1 MFRILVR
8 LGFVILLLLLASAVP
23 LVAQQTELT
32 LEELASRVRALII
45 SQEDTLGRVIALE
58 TAVASLGEEVLAP
71 TKVVTNGNVNI
82 RRGPGTEYEIIG
94 TARKGDVFTLID
106 NESELTW
113 WEVEFGEG
121 SGWIHAYYVD
131 MIGVSD
137 AAASETPNPSIAPV
151 VEQKPTPTPTDI
163 PYGASHKEWAQ
174 MATLVGRDMVGRG
187 VEKGYLT
194 PEELR
199 DVINTY
205 LQTAME
211 AAEDCELTTIELM
224 GFVDVYA
231 EMVDDAG
238 VSEKLNISSRWDL
251 LSALVDRR
259 IPGFNCE
266 ENIQLRAQWII
277 DEYGD

>member
-131 MIGVSD
+131 MIGVGVVR
-137 AAASETPNPSIAPV
+137 AEKNPPPHKKPPGGGKKTTPP
-151 VEQKPTPTPTDI
+151 
-163 PYGASHKEWAQ
+163 
-174 MATLVGRDMVGRG
+174 
-187 VEKGYLT
+187 
-194 PEELR
+194 
-199 DVINTY
+199 
-205 LQTAME
+205 
-211 AAEDCELTTIELM
+211 
-224 GFVDVYA
+224 
-231 EMVDDAG
+231 
-238 VSEKLNISSRWDL
+238 
-251 LSALVDRR
+251 
-259 IPGFNCE
+259 
-266 ENIQLRAQWII
+266 
-277 DEYGD
+277 

>member
-1 MFRILVR
+1 TSFIF
-8 LGFVILLLLLASAVP
+8 FVLFFLFGGGVC
-23 LVAQQTELT
+23 LT
-32 LEELASRVRALII
+32 
-45 SQEDTLGRVIALE
+45 TNFW
-58 TAVASLGEEVLAP
+58 SLG
-71 TKVVTNGNVNI
+71 GGFF
-82 RRGPGTEYEIIG
+82 GPPPPPP
-94 TARKGDVFTLID
+94 
-106 NESELTW
+106 
-113 WEVEFGEG
+113 
-121 SGWIHAYYVD
+121 
-131 MIGVSD
+131 
-137 AAASETPNPSIAPV
+137 PNPSIAPV